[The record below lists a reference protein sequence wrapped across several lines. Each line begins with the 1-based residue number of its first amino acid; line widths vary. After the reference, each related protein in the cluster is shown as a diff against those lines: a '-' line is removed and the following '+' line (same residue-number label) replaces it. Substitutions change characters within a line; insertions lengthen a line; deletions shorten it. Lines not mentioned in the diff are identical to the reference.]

1 MAIAYPDS
9 QISSNHIRYITRAVI
24 PGFLL
29 GFVSFGKIEI
39 HKIHKFPTPSK
50 SIRSI
55 LLNSPLIAS
64 LLFCMMVIFLILSVF
79 WSIRRTDIF
88 LIHNI
93 AKLDE
98 QYYQM
103 FGTYMLLTFIVSIM
117 ILYFYL
123 RQKRNYYIMFCLV
136 IFCLGFLVSIILL
149 LAGSV
154 KELVAL
160 VLILFMSVIYA
171 KPDYF
176 IFRHNRIRIKNL
188 FIVLLVLLLCGSACF
203 YMSDI
208 ELPMLRIFGFQG
220 EASLLENPS
229 LISRVEILQ
238 GVGIKQLSINPV
250 FGNLGAEYIVGRPGE
265 YIHSLISVQ
274 SHLGIIGS
282 FLLFAYLL
290 HRLYRLYA
298 NSCRFVLK
306 MITPPILFI
315 SFIGTF
321 FTWVVFWFLAGAL
334 FAPRKDI

>member
-1 MAIAYPDS
+1 
-9 QISSNHIRYITRAVI
+9 
-24 PGFLL
+24 
-29 GFVSFGKIEI
+29 
-39 HKIHKFPTPSK
+39 
-50 SIRSI
+50 
-55 LLNSPLIAS
+55 
-64 LLFCMMVIFLILSVF
+64 
-79 WSIRRTDIF
+79 
-88 LIHNI
+88 
-93 AKLDE
+93 
-98 QYYQM
+98 
-103 FGTYMLLTFIVSIM
+103 
-117 ILYFYL
+117 
-123 RQKRNYYIMFCLV
+123 
-136 IFCLGFLVSIILL
+136 
-149 LAGSV
+149 
-154 KELVAL
+154 
-160 VLILFMSVIYA
+160 
-171 KPDYF
+171 
-176 IFRHNRIRIKNL
+176 
-188 FIVLLVLLLCGSACF
+188 
-203 YMSDI
+203 MSDI